1 MYTCSADV
9 EQSTAVHGDALSAY
23 LTRIGRIPL
32 LTRADEVRLAKR
44 VELGD
49 PAARQKMIESNL
61 RLVVALAKR
70 YRGRGLDLLDLIQEG
85 TLGLVRAVDGFD
97 WTKDTKFSTYAAW
110 WIRHSITQA
119 LATSARPIR
128 LSAPLLRRL
137 SAISRAEQTLSS
149 ELGRVP
155 TDAEVAGR
163 LALTE
168 RQVVD
173 ARAAAQHVV
182 SLDEPA
188 SDDSEVSRVDLVVD
202 ADLPD
207 PASGLEPEPAQVLAQ
222 PLDELSERR
231 RRVLELRYGLGEGQA
246 HTVEAIAGELG
257 ITRERVRQIEL
268 GALRVLAGNPKV
280 HTLRAAA

>member
-188 SDDSEVSRVDLVVD
+188 SDDGEVSRVDLVVD